1 MRIDSR
7 MTDKSDISSIMM
19 NADDKKENEDWFYNQ
34 FRQAF
39 NDRINNT
46 IQVTKNREKDGNT
59 RSNKIK
65 KGNGNLYKTE
75 LEKIEEAKTTT

>member
-46 IQVTKNREKDGNT
+46 IQVTKNRDKDGT
-59 RSNKIK
+59 SLNKIK